1 MIMLFSI
8 ELVYVKKNIVE
19 GIIWPVLCGVIVTFL
34 FNEMRS
40 RVNYMVKM
48 LLYREANKMLD
59 KVNTEIIKE
68 NEKLLEEL
76 EAKEN
81 EDKEIS

>member
-1 MIMLFSI
+1 
-8 ELVYVKKNIVE
+8 
-19 GIIWPVLCGVIVTFL
+19 
-34 FNEMRS
+34 
-40 RVNYMVKM
+40 MVKM

-81 EDKEIS
+81 EDKKIS